1 MPYQLVLG
9 ETISDG
15 LFRIIA
21 EEIDSA
27 AKTLQQ
33 SKASALDTAIHEA
46 RKSIKKIRAVI
57 DLAKP
62 ALGQNYKKQRSQ
74 FRDIGRNLSELRDL
88 AALEELAAALSKKFK
103 DKSSLAVLR
112 GFSKLKAAAAQD
124 LDKATVIAKAV
135 EDLLES
141 RLAKKKWRLENSFN
155 AIAPTLKETYR
166 AGRRVFR
173 QLGENSH
180 FEAFH
185 DLRKH
190 AKAHL
195 YHLRLFRES
204 WDDAVQE
211 REARFDEL
219 QERLGD
225 EHNLALLSAWIQKR
239 PIRFGGEASLIV
251 FQRKASAYQQELR
264 AEALALAAPLYAE
277 KPRTALARLQ
287 SIWEVGQTKSLPKAV

>member
-9 ETISDG
+9 ETLSDG

-27 AKTLQQ
+27 VKTLQQ
-33 SKASALDTAIHEA
+33 SKASARDTAIHEA

-112 GFSKLKAAAAQD
+112 GFSELKAAAAQD

-135 EDLLES
+135 EDLLEI
-141 RLAKKKWRLENSFN
+141 RLAKKWRLENSFN
-155 AIAPTLKETYR
+155 AIAPSLKETYR
-166 AGRRVFR
+166 AGRKVFR
-173 QLGENSH
+173 QLGEDSH
-180 FEAFH
+180 SEAFH
-185 DLRKH
+185 NLRKH

-251 FQRKASAYQQELR
+251 FQRKASAYQQKLR

-287 SIWEVGQTKSLPKAV
+287 SIWEAGQTKSLPKAV